1 MVSEHELLN
10 EIAKH
15 TQVLAQSVTD
25 AEFWH
30 KEVLENGIQQRLS
43 EIEALRKKGIAEIE
57 AEHKRSL
64 TIAAQTY
71 DQFLRQVKSGISA
84 LESRY
89 GPAKLSWEAPEWHAF
104 SPSKD
109 ADVPRLTRIGRL
121 IVKEQYDRLVMS
133 ALLPIIGK
141 GNVLIKASGPG
152 KSLAREAMQSIMLRL
167 LAFLPPGKLRF
178 VCIDP
183 VALGATMAGFVK
195 ELPDLLTGG
204 QAWYETNHIEQ
215 RLADLEAHSAMV
227 KQKYLGARYTT
238 MEEYNTQAGE
248 VAEPYRLLVVSDFPA
263 RFSDSAAQRLVS
275 IATNGPG
282 TGVYVLAMVD
292 TEQKMPYNF
301 NLADLERTA
310 TIISCI
316 NERAIWLDPDFKECA
331 LELDRPPVIDLFE
344 RIVKATGEAAVLASE
359 VKVAFE
365 RFALPREKWWQGDA
379 CSGARIAIGRIG
391 ARDTQHFKLDDELLS
406 SALVVGRTGS
416 GKSTLLHTLIVNLCI
431 FYSPDELE
439 LYLLDMKQVEF
450 KDYATYQLPHARVV
464 AINSEREFG
473 LSVLRGLKAELKRRS
488 DLLRDMGFQLMSEY
502 RSKTGQRMPRI
513 FLIVDEFQE
522 LFREDDMVAAQ
533 AAQILDQLVRMGRA
547 FGINVLLA
555 SQTLAGQYT
564 LSRSTKDQIPI
575 RIALQCAEAD
585 SRLILSDENDQAR
598 LLERPGEAIYNAA
611 NGRIE
616 GNSLFQV
623 FWLDD
628 DRREDYLCQIR
639 EQAELFNWTR
649 FEPQVVFDGN
659 APAKVETNRDFM
671 RLLSIPD
678 WPGSQR
684 AYLAWLG
691 EPIEIKPHTA
701 ALLRRQ
707 SGSNIMIVG
716 QNEHE
721 TTAMSMLTVALL
733 SLAAQQRPE
742 AAQFVFLNLS
752 DVDAEWHAL
761 PDALADSLPHTI
773 KIVPRRGLMTA
784 IEEVTAELAIRLAV
798 EAETHRPSI
807 YLTIFGLHRSRD
819 LRWDDS
825 WYAGSDRLIPPAAR
839 LLAICREGPDVG
851 IHTLLW
857 CDTYANL
864 ERALDRSP
872 ERFFDLRVA
881 LQMKADDSRRLLDS
895 DAASKLGL
903 HRAIYCDE
911 ERPGRLEKFRP
922 YRLPSIELVEQ
933 WGRKI
938 KDKKANE
945 R

>member
-1 MVSEHELLN
+1 MVSERGLLN

-30 KEVLENGIQQRLS
+30 KKVLEKAVQQRLA
-43 EIEALRKKGIAEIE
+43 EIEAQRKEGIAEIE
-57 AEHKRSL
+57 AEYKHSL
-64 TIAAQTY
+64 MIAAQTY
-71 DQFLRQVKSGISA
+71 EESLQQVNSGLAA
-84 LESRY
+84 LKSRY
-89 GPAKLSWEAPEWHAF
+89 GPAKLSWEAPQWHAF
-104 SPSKD
+104 SPFMD
-109 ADVPRLTRIGRL
+109 ADVPRLTRVGWL
-121 IVKEQYDRLVMS
+121 IVKEQYDRLVMP

-141 GNVLIKASGPG
+141 GNVLIKASGGG
-152 KSLAREAMQSIMLRL
+152 KPLAREAIESIMLRL

-178 VCIDP
+178 VCVDP
-183 VALGATMAGFVK
+183 VGLGATMAGFIK

-204 QAWYETNHIEQ
+204 QAWYDTNHIEQ

-227 KQKYLGARYTT
+227 KQKYLGARFTT

-248 VAEPYRLLVVSDFPA
+248 IAEPYRLLVVSDFPA

-310 TIISCI
+310 TIIRCT
-316 NERAIWLDPDFKECA
+316 NESAIWLDPDFKECA
-331 LELDRPPVIDLFE
+331 LELDRPPAIDLFE

-359 VKVAFE
+359 VKVPFE
-365 RFALPREKWWQGDA
+365 RFVPPREKRWQGDA
-379 CSGARIAIGRIG
+379 CSAAEVAIGRIG
-391 ARDTQHFKLDDELLS
+391 ARDAQQFKLDDELLS
-406 SALVVGRTGS
+406 SALVVGRAGS
-416 GKSTLLHTLIVNLCI
+416 GKSTLLHTLIVNLCLH
-431 FYSPDELE
+431 YSPDELE

-450 KDYATYQLPHARVV
+450 KDYAMYQLPHARVV
-464 AINSEREFG
+464 AIYSEREFG
-473 LSVLRGLKAELKRRS
+473 LSVLRGLNAELQRRS
-488 DLLRDMGFQLMSEY
+488 DLFRDMGFQLMSEY
-502 RSKTGQRMPRI
+502 RSKTGKRMPRVL
-513 FLIVDEFQE
+513 LIVDEFQE
-522 LFREDDMVAAQ
+522 LFREDDVVAAQ
-533 AAQILDQLVRMGRA
+533 AAQILDRLVRMGRA

-564 LSRSTKDQIPI
+564 LSRSTKDQIPV

-628 DRREDYLCQIR
+628 DRREDYLRQIR
-639 EQAELFNWTR
+639 EQAQSFNWTP
-649 FEPQVVFDGN
+649 FEPRVVFDGN
-659 APAKVETNRDFM
+659 AAAKVEANREFM

-684 AYLAWLG
+684 SYLAWLG

-701 ALLRRQ
+701 AILRRQ
-707 SGSNIMIVG
+707 SSSNLLIVG
-716 QNEHE
+716 QNEYE

-742 AAQFVFLNLS
+742 AAQFMFLNLS
-752 DVDAEWHAL
+752 DVDAEWHAF
-761 PDALADSLPHTI
+761 PDALANTLPHAI
-773 KIVPRRGLMTA
+773 RVMPRRGLLTA
-784 IEEVTAELAIRLAV
+784 IEEVTAELTDRLAD
-798 EAETHRPSI
+798 EAEIRKPSI
-807 YLTIFGLHRSRD
+807 YLIIFGLHRSRD

-825 WYAGSDRLIPPAAR
+825 WYPGSDHPTPPAAR

-864 ERALDRSP
+864 ERALDRRP

-881 LQMKADDSRRLLDS
+881 LQMNADASRRLLDS

-911 ERPGRLEKFRP
+911 ERLGRFEKFRP
-922 YRLPSIELVEQ
+922 YRLPAIELVEQ
-933 WGRKI
+933 WARKI
-938 KDKKANE
+938 KNKQANE